1 MKRHIRRNEPMRW
14 RMREER
20 TRRGLTL
27 RDVGKMTNY
36 SFGTIHRAERGK
48 LYVGGKSDKRRDEFW
63 SAMSEFYGVS
73 KEELSK
79 VGNNEQ

>member
-63 SAMSEFYGVS
+63 SAMSEFYS
-73 KEELSK
+73 TPRAELER
-79 VGNNEQ
+79 VETR

>member
-1 MKRHIRRNEPMRW
+1 
-14 RMREER
+14 MREER

-63 SAMSEFYGVS
+63 RAMSEFYS
-73 KEELSK
+73 TPRAELER
-79 VGNNEQ
+79 VETR